1 MPNYPRIGELSKWS
15 LIVLFEVFFLW
26 EYIPVYVCH
35 FKRCMDLEVGFY
47 MVYLELL
54 GFSFLWEM
62 VLNGLCVCVWCVCAC
77 SVVSDSLQPFARLLC
92 PWNFPGE
99 NIGAGCHLLL
109 QDIFLTHVSCI
120 SSIGQGIFFF
130 FLPLLPGKPHWM
142 AYPIYWT
149 SQKVTWL
156 MTYKWI
162 ICVVQVRGQQ
172 TFA

>member
-1 MPNYPRIGELSKWS
+1 MPNYPWIGELSKWS

-26 EYIPVYVCH
+26 EYIPVYMCH

-54 GFSFLWEM
+54 GFSFLWVM
-62 VLNGLCVCVWCVCAC
+62 VLNGLCMCVCVRAC

-92 PWNFPGE
+92 TWNFPGK

-109 QDIFLTHVSCI
+109 QGIFPTHVSCI
-120 SSIGQGIFFF
+120 SSIGQGIF
-130 FLPLLPGKPHWM
+130 LPLPSGKPRWM

-149 SQKVTWL
+149 SRKVTWL

-172 TFA
+172 TFS